1 MEDALLFAQQN
12 QESHLEELLAFL
24 TIPSVST
31 QPKHRSDV
39 KKAATWL
46 AAKMDE
52 AGLENIQ
59 VIDLGGHPLV
69 YSDWLHAGKKAP
81 TVLIYGHYDVQPA
94 EPFEQAFY
102 AHHPTRMQRTKS
114 VADFIKGPNSWT
126 VEQR

>member
-24 TIPSVST
+24 AIPSVST

-69 YSDWLHAGKKAP
+69 
-81 TVLIYGHYDVQPA
+81 
-94 EPFEQAFY
+94 
-102 AHHPTRMQRTKS
+102 
-114 VADFIKGPNSWT
+114 
-126 VEQR
+126 